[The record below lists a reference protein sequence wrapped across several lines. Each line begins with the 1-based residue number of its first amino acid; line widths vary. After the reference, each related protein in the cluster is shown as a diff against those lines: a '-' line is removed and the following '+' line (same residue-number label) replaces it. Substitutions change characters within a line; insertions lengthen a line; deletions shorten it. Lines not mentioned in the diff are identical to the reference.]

1 MIESINFIE
10 LLRNRID
17 DLASI
22 FLTSVV
28 FISAYYWL
36 YYKLV
41 KKIRSIF
48 ILRNLVGL
56 ILLSIYS
63 VYYFILLYGK
73 IYYQLNESSESI
85 EPYIQSYIYLVISMA
100 ICFNLYYL
108 ITYKTANKK
117 SKRAITYRYT
127 VFFILVIIA
136 LTGCNW
142 PVYESIFLR
151 NFPLYSLISIIVITT
166 DAGCSYVVR
175 LQQNKNK
182 EKELEKLNLKNQLI
196 QAQLDALHA
205 KINPHFLYNSLNS
218 IAGLALSDGHKTRKM
233 AILLS
238 KFFRYSINRESS
250 NFSTLKEELEIA
262 ETYLEIEKI
271 RFEELLN
278 FKIITKENPEKLE
291 VPRFILQPLVENAV
305 KHGMKGNNNVLLIE
319 VNVSHENNKLSLS
332 VQDNGLP
339 FPDDIQPGYGLNS
352 IYEKLDLL
360 FPEKYEVIISN
371 SPVKQIKIIIETI
384 I

>member
-1 MIESINFIE
+1 MNESINFIE

-63 VYYFILLYGK
+63 VYYFVLLYGK

-85 EPYIQSYIYLVISMA
+85 EPYIQSFIYLVISMA
-100 ICFNLYYL
+100 ICFNFYYL
-108 ITYKTANKK
+108 ITHKAAK
-117 SKRAITYRYT
+117 SKWSKAYRYAI
-127 VFFILVIIA
+127 FFILVIVA
-136 LTGCNW
+136 LTGSNW
-142 PVYESIFLR
+142 PVYESFYFR
-151 NFPLYSLISIIVITT
+151 NLPLYSLISIIVITI

-175 LQQNKNK
+175 LQQIKIK

-218 IAGLALSDGHKTRKM
+218 IAGLALTDGNKTRKM
-233 AILLS
+233 AISLS

-250 NFSTLKEELEIA
+250 NFSNLKEELEIA

-278 FKIITKENPEKLE
+278 FKIITKENLEKLE

-305 KHGMKGNNNVLLIE
+305 KHGLKGNNNVLLIE

-352 IYEKLDLL
+352 VYEKLDLL

-371 SPVKQIKIIIETI
+371 SPVKQIKIIIETNI
-384 I
+384 

>member
-1 MIESINFIE
+1 MNESINFIE

-41 KKIRSIF
+41 KKIKSIF

-63 VYYFILLYGK
+63 VYYFVLLYGK

-85 EPYIQSYIYLVISMA
+85 EPYIQSYIYLVISIA

-108 ITYKTANKK
+108 ITHKVAK
-117 SKRAITYRYT
+117 SKWSIAYRYA
-127 VFFILVIIA
+127 VFIILVIVA

-142 PVYESIFLR
+142 PVYESFYFR
-151 NFPLYSLISIIVITT
+151 NLPLYSLISIIVITI

-175 LQQNKNK
+175 LQQIKIK

-218 IAGLALSDGHKTRKM
+218 IAGLALTDGNKTRKM
-233 AILLS
+233 AISLS

-262 ETYLEIEKI
+262 ETYLEIEKV

-278 FKIITKENPEKLE
+278 FKIITKENLEKLE
-291 VPRFILQPLVENAV
+291 VPRFILQSLVENAV
-305 KHGMKGNNNVLLIE
+305 KHGLKGNNNVLLIE

-352 IYEKLDLL
+352 VYEKLDLL

-371 SPVKQIKIIIETI
+371 SPVKQIKIIIETNI
-384 I
+384 

>member
-1 MIESINFIE
+1 MNESINFIE

-41 KKIRSIF
+41 RKIRSIF

-63 VYYFILLYGK
+63 VYYFVLLYGK

-85 EPYIQSYIYLVISMA
+85 EPYIQSYIYLVISIA

-108 ITYKTANKK
+108 ITHKVAK
-117 SKRAITYRYT
+117 SKWSIAYRYAI
-127 VFFILVIIA
+127 FFILVIVA
-136 LTGCNW
+136 LTGSNL
-142 PVYESIFLR
+142 PVYESFYFR
-151 NFPLYSLISIIVITT
+151 NLPLYSLISIIVITI

-175 LQQNKNK
+175 LQQIKIK

-218 IAGLALSDGHKTRKM
+218 IAGLALTDGNKTRKM
-233 AILLS
+233 AISLS

-250 NFSTLKEELEIA
+250 NFSNLKEELEIA
-262 ETYLEIEKI
+262 ETYLEIEKV

-278 FKIITKENPEKLE
+278 FKIITKENLEKLE

-305 KHGMKGNNNVLLIE
+305 KHGLKGNNNVLLIE

-352 IYEKLDLL
+352 VYEKLDLL

-371 SPVKQIKIIIETI
+371 SPVKQIKIIIETNI
-384 I
+384 

>member
-1 MIESINFIE
+1 MNESINFIE

-63 VYYFILLYGK
+63 VYYFVLLYGK

-85 EPYIQSYIYLVISMA
+85 EPYIQSYIYIVISMA

-108 ITYKTANKK
+108 ITHKAAK
-117 SKRAITYRYT
+117 SKWSIAYRYAI
-127 VFFILVIIA
+127 FFILVIVA
-136 LTGCNW
+136 LMGSNW
-142 PVYESIFLR
+142 PVYESFYFR
-151 NFPLYSLISIIVITT
+151 NLPLYSLISIIVITI

-175 LQQNKNK
+175 LQQIKIK

-218 IAGLALSDGHKTRKM
+218 IAGLALTDGNKTRKM
-233 AILLS
+233 AISLS

-262 ETYLEIEKI
+262 ETYLEIEKV
-271 RFEELLN
+271 RFEEKLD
-278 FKIITKENPEKLE
+278 FKITTEKGLENVKIPI
-291 VPRFILQPLVENAV
+291 FILQPLVENAV
-305 KHGMKGNNNVLLIE
+305 KHGLKGDIQTLKIE
-319 VNVSHENNKLSLS
+319 IKACIEGNKLTLS

-339 FPDDIQPGYGLNS
+339 FTDKLQPGYGFKS
-352 IYEKLDLL
+352 IYDKLDLL
-360 FPEKYEVIISN
+360 LPGKYEVELLN
-371 SPVKQIKIIIETI
+371 TPVKQVKIKLETQI
-384 I
+384 

>member
-1 MIESINFIE
+1 MNESINFIE

-63 VYYFILLYGK
+63 VYYFVLLYGK

-85 EPYIQSYIYLVISMA
+85 EPYIQSYIYIVISMA

-108 ITYKTANKK
+108 ITHKVAK
-117 SKRAITYRYT
+117 SKWSIAYRYAI
-127 VFFILVIIA
+127 FFILVIVA
-136 LTGCNW
+136 LTGSNL
-142 PVYESIFLR
+142 PVYESFYFR
-151 NFPLYSLISIIVITT
+151 NLPLYSLISIIVITI

-175 LQQNKNK
+175 LQQIKIK

-218 IAGLALSDGHKTRKM
+218 IAGLALTDGNKTRKM
-233 AILLS
+233 AISLS

-278 FKIITKENPEKLE
+278 FKIITKENLEKLE

-305 KHGMKGNNNVLLIE
+305 KHGLKGNNNVLLIE

-352 IYEKLDLL
+352 VYEKLDLL

-371 SPVKQIKIIIETI
+371 SPVKQIKIIIETNI
-384 I
+384 